1 MSHWE
6 AIPPRNP
13 ETPAILPSTLGP
25 FLLSPPAS
33 YRRRQTVSRRRSD
46 PIPRAPRP
54 IARGKARGPY
64 PISRQRGNRFI
75 AENPPPKGPSAV
87 LAPQPLELTDA
98 ERYGSQIEQ
107 RQSYQGLQRITDD
120 QQQAHRQSDQNDGH
134 IFARHPPDRLAGEMR
149 YAAGHQQRDA
159 EDV

>member
-54 IARGKARGPY
+54 LRPGE
-64 PISRQRGNRFI
+64 SRRPPSRFT
-75 AENPPPKGPSAV
+75 PKSPLPKGPPAV
-87 LAPQPLELTDA
+87 LAPHPLELTDA

-107 RQSYQGLQRITDD
+107 RQSYQGLQRVTDD
-120 QQQAHRQSDQNDGH
+120 QQ
-134 IFARHPPDRLAGEMR
+134 
-149 YAAGHQQRDA
+149 
-159 EDV
+159 

>member
-46 PIPRAPRP
+46 PIPRAPRLIGP
-54 IARGKARGPY
+54 AKAHGPY
-64 PISRQRGNRFI
+64 PISSQRGNRFV
-75 AENPPPKGPSAV
+75 AENPPLDGPSAV
-87 LAPQPLELTDA
+87 LAPQPPELTDA

-107 RQSYQGLQRITDD
+107 RQSNQGLQGIADD
-120 QQQAHRQSDQNDGH
+120 QQQ
-134 IFARHPPDRLAGEMR
+134 
-149 YAAGHQQRDA
+149 
-159 EDV
+159 